1 MRRIRNVFVFVI
13 CITVVAGAAEKET
26 YNSCLDYIK
35 RNGKLWGVCEVATN
49 DNGTVTIV
57 DAKHAGFGYGLT
69 MYDSDNKFVSKV
81 MLSVKQQ
88 CRLSDGHHA
97 FLKYEVKAIKDGV
110 VEVTVTD
117 RFDARSFGKDVT
129 EKTETVSVKP
139 YKDEDKK
146 PEPPAGGDG
155 KPAPQP

>member
-1 MRRIRNVFVFVI
+1 MRRTRIALFFVI
-13 CITVVAGAAEKET
+13 CVTVVAGAAEKET

-35 RNGKLWGVCEVATN
+35 RTGKLWGICEVATN
-49 DNGTVTIV
+49 DDGTVMIV

-81 MLSVKQQ
+81 TLSAKQQ
-88 CRLSDGHHA
+88 CSLSDGHHA

-117 RFDARSFGKDVT
+117 RFDARSFGKGVT

-146 PEPPAGGDG
+146 PEQSAGGDG